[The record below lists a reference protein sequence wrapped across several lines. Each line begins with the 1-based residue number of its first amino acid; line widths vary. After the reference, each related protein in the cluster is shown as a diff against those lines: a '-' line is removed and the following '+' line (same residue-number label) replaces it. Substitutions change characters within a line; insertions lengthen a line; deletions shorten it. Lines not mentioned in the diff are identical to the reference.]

1 MKNIYINGCSFTAG
15 HALQDDEIWPKLLS
29 EKLNLNLINCAV
41 NGQSFGSIYLNTINH
56 LSDLDPSDTLVVIGT
71 TWPTRYLIQY
81 DKLNLNITPVDIP
94 SSTHNGRQRET
105 KKTNFQDKIGK
116 HRRLSS
122 PYELNPS
129 LDILNEDNWH
139 TFEWSKNLSLVCESF
154 SDYYEN
160 LVRFDDNITNNQWV
174 NFMSKLVGLQ
184 SFLENNNFEYRI
196 VDFFNVGDV
205 RKQENNWKKHNIN
218 NMLNESKIIYFD
230 GEWKKKYVDGHPTKE
245 GCVNISEVLYDSF
258 DR

>member
-94 SSTHNGRQRET
+94 SSTHNGKQREKLT
-105 KKTNFQDKIGK
+105 ITY
-116 HRRLSS
+116 LS
-122 PYELNPS
+122 
-129 LDILNEDNWH
+129 
-139 TFEWSKNLSLVCESF
+139 
-154 SDYYEN
+154 
-160 LVRFDDNITNNQWV
+160 
-174 NFMSKLVGLQ
+174 
-184 SFLENNNFEYRI
+184 
-196 VDFFNVGDV
+196 
-205 RKQENNWKKHNIN
+205 
-218 NMLNESKIIYFD
+218 
-230 GEWKKKYVDGHPTKE
+230 
-245 GCVNISEVLYDSF
+245 
-258 DR
+258 

>member
-1 MKNIYINGCSFTAG
+1 MGLYKVKNLYVNGCSFTAG
-15 HALQDDEIWPKLLS
+15 HTLQDNKIWPKLLS
-29 EKLNLNLINCAV
+29 EKLDLNLINCAV
-41 NGQSFGSIYLNTINH
+41 NGQSFDSIYLNTINH

-71 TWPTRYLIQY
+71 TWPTRYLVQF
-81 DKLNLNITPVDIP
+81 DKYNLNITAVDIP
-94 SSTHNGRQRET
+94 SSTYIGTRAMEFRFL
-105 KKTNFQDKIGK
+105 KKIGK

-129 LDILNEDNWH
+129 LDRWH
-139 TFEWSKNLSLVCESF
+139 TLEWSKNLSLVCESF

-160 LVRFDDNITNNQWV
+160 LVKFDNNIINNQWV

-196 VDFFNVGDV
+196 VDFSSVGDM
-205 RKQENNWKKHNIN
+205 RKQKNNWKKHNIN
-218 NMLNESKIIYFD
+218 NMLNESKMIYFD